1 MEVQMPQRYNKLI
14 PSLHPVLFSSSSV
27 TAEDTLYA
35 KVEALEPTGE
45 GEYLIVRIKVIA
57 TYLAPRY
64 GISSK
69 IHNLHKLG
77 YMETSMMAFKMDP
90 ADVQLRIEVDDDG
103 LAHIR
108 TNPAVPYVL
117 PSVEDDFDEDPL
129 IESSSTR
136 VKRKRH
142 TASTHAQEHQSAQD
156 VGPSAWYLSAA
167 YWNSLTFTRAS
178 PPDDSRLTRLGTEVS
193 GLSPRAK
200 RQLLNSM
207 PPLDTEELPDPPR
220 ETNNLSSRVWESY
233 RPSNLHFTIYEDPQD
248 QETPNPSPMEQP
260 LNPLEEDKE
269 NIFLTQSDLGS
280 SGEEEE
286 STMPNLAWNEA
297 STGPRDAFGLP
308 LHRQMSDFVP
318 PQDTPLPEP
327 PMRRGRQV
335 LRTLWVDETQVHQED
350 NGLADRQ
357 MQDIEQNEAMYRRGR
372 ARIRSNRYQ
381 VREDTPFGPRTDFNG
396 VRRVLFQRREDRP
409 ATVEQN
415 EESRSVTLE
424 QNEGT
429 HSVTAEENEE
439 EPQQGQQVQQ
449 ENDQEQ
455 EQEH

>member
-1 MEVQMPQRYNKLI
+1 
-14 PSLHPVLFSSSSV
+14 
-27 TAEDTLYA
+27 
-35 KVEALEPTGE
+35 
-45 GEYLIVRIKVIA
+45 
-57 TYLAPRY
+57 
-64 GISSK
+64 
-69 IHNLHKLG
+69 
-77 YMETSMMAFKMDP
+77 MDP
-90 ADVQLRIEVDDDG
+90 ADVQLRIEIDDDRR
-103 LAHIR
+103 AHIR
-108 TNPAVPYVL
+108 TSPAVPYVL

-129 IESSSTR
+129 IESR
-136 VKRKRH
+136 
-142 TASTHAQEHQSAQD
+142 ED

-178 PPDDSRLTRLGTEVS
+178 TPDDPRLAQLGPEVS
-193 GLSPRAK
+193 DLSPRSK
-200 RQLLNSM
+200 RQLLNLM
-207 PPLDTEELPDPPR
+207 PPLDPEELPDPPR
-220 ETNNLSSRVWESY
+220 ETNNFSSRVWESY
-233 RPSNLHFTIYEDPQD
+233 RPSNLHFTIYEDPPG
-248 QETPNPSPMEQP
+248 QETPNPSPMEQS

-335 LRTLWVDETQVHQED
+335 LRTLWVDETQVRQED
-350 NGLADRQ
+350 NGLTDGQ
-357 MQDIEQNEAMYRRGR
+357 LQDIEQNEAIYRRGR

-381 VREDTPFGPRTDFNG
+381 VREDTPFRPRTDFND

-415 EESRSVTLE
+415 EERRSVTPE
-424 QNEGT
+424 QNQDT
-429 HSVTAEENEE
+429 RSDTSEENEE
-439 EPQQGQQVQQ
+439 EPQRGQQVQRENDQ